1 MAIFETLDAK
11 NALSYRDL
19 HVNFDKQGLV
29 LIDGAVGAGKSSLF
43 NIATHVLYGQT
54 PNKGIK
60 DNAILNRYVVD
71 ESGPVGYR
79 GIVQFRHRDH
89 TYRVDQKRRFSE
101 GGGPEET
108 GVSVMEDGVVIDRK
122 KGRSKNLDTQAD
134 VAGKVGMSLREFYGG
149 VYLSQGY
156 THDLIVGTPAERSQY
171 LIRYFGID
179 LIDRLIV
186 HVGEQVASSALD
198 ADLSSHDAKLEVVD
212 AELAQYRSGVALSA
226 LEDQKDIE
234 LADLNVAVAE
244 KQAAWA
250 DGRSLRQSYL
260 TYKVARDARDQHA
273 CASLG
278 IEAVNKELGTLRVQQ
293 ARLTEQVER
302 VTRNSEIVTK
312 LARERKVD
320 NLDELRH
327 LLQDLQHVKTT
338 YEREAP
344 VLAKLE
350 ALRTSVSDQ
359 PVEWDDDAD
368 GILGTT
374 REKLSVAKASLSS
387 LETEL
392 AKLQALGDVCFTCL
406 RPVGADEKQAWVQER
421 LSVVT
426 ATKKTIE
433 RLSATYQVLVETKTS
448 FDADRKL
455 RDQIAHLES
464 TLSGQGVVDV
474 ASLKADIATLTDAAA
489 SHVRYLELEAR
500 LSSVDDVLD
509 LTEIE
514 QLRSRWAKRIEL
526 LQQYVGLCGQVGEV
540 VTAVEQSAVD
550 DLEKELNDLKSRQAA
565 TQTELGTV
573 RSELSTVQRLDR
585 SRAQIVE
592 DRDRASAKAAKHR
605 VLHTLHLSLKDIR
618 RLRLHDSAEL
628 LAQRLPMYL
637 KTLFHGE
644 DIRVDVDD
652 EEDSFD
658 LVLYKTNASIPLAGL
673 SGGQK
678 AKLGLAVLFAF
689 TRLVNRQSN
698 MLVLDEPYTNLD
710 ARSRAACYEILRD
723 LLGTD
728 QSLTS
733 IFVMSHEQDLKN
745 QRFDQR
751 WYIDYDG
758 RFSTLRT

>member
-19 HVNFDKQGLV
+19 HVDFDKQGLV

-43 NIATHVLYGQT
+43 NLATHVLYGQT

-79 GIVQFRHRDH
+79 GVVQFRHRDH
-89 TYRVDQKRRFSE
+89 TYRVDQKRRFRE

-108 GVSVMEDGVVIDRK
+108 GVSVTEDGIVIDRK

-156 THDLIVGTPAERSQY
+156 THDLIVGTPTERSQY

-186 HVGEQVASSALD
+186 HVGEQVASSAQD
-198 ADLSSHDAKLEVVD
+198 ADLSSFDAKLQVID
-212 AELAQYRSGVALSA
+212 AELAQYRSA
-226 LEDQKDIE
+226 
-234 LADLNVAVAE
+234 ADLAE
-244 KQAAWA
+244 QV
-250 DGRSLRQSYL
+250 RQL
-260 TYKVARDARDQHA
+260 DALL
-273 CASLG
+273 SNLG
-278 IEAVNKELGTLRVQQ
+278 IEVDRAQSSLSTALQGRRSYLDYRAAREAVDQHVCAPMDVESARKERDTLRVQQ
-293 ARLTEQVER
+293 ARLTEQAGR
-302 VTRNSEIVTK
+302 LTRNAEIVAQ

-320 NLDELRH
+320 DLDKVRS
-327 LLQDLQHVKTT
+327 LLQVLQHTKST

-344 VLAKLE
+344 ILAKLDG
-350 ALRTSVSDQ
+350 LRAVLSDQ
-359 PVEWDDDAD
+359 PVEWDAGSDL
-368 GILGTT
+368 ILGTT
-374 REKLSVAKASLSS
+374 REKLSVAKASLSA
-387 LETEL
+387 LEAEL
-392 AKLQALGDVCFTCL
+392 SKLNALGDVCFTCL
-406 RPVGADEKQAWVQER
+406 RPVSSDEKQVWIDDRQRV
-421 LSVVT
+421 LT
-426 ATKKTIE
+426 ATKKTID
-433 RLSATYQVLVETKTS
+433 RLSATYEVLVETKTS

-455 RDQIAHLES
+455 RDQIANLES
-464 TLSGQGVVDV
+464 TLSGQGVVNV
-474 ASLKADIATLTDAAA
+474 ANLKDDIKSLTDAAA
-489 SHVRYLELEAR
+489 SHIRYLELEAK

-509 LTEIE
+509 LSEIE
-514 QLRSRWAKRIEL
+514 RLRVRWAERIDL
-526 LQQYVGLCGQVGEV
+526 LQQYVDLHGQVGDVVLPVEQDDV
-540 VTAVEQSAVD
+540 DRLDATVTALAAEQGRARS
-550 DLEKELNDLKSRQAA
+550 DLATLRAELAI
-565 TQTELGTV
+565 
-573 RSELSTVQRLDR
+573 VQRLVR
-585 SRAQIVE
+585 SREQIVE
-592 DRDRASAKAAKHR
+592 DRAFVVTKAAKHR

-618 RLRLHDSAEL
+618 RLRLHDSAQL
-628 LAQRLPMYL
+628 LAQRLPVYL

-644 DIRVDVDD
+644 DIRVDVAD

-658 LVLYKTNASIPLAGL
+658 LVLYKTNTSIPLAGL

-710 ARSRAACYEILRD
+710 ASSRAACYEILRD